1 MSGKINLVELI
12 NGLAV
17 IILAALIAW
26 SRWRERRL
34 EKRFGLKN
42 NPERCAA
49 NEQRL
54 KGLEEKYLN
63 LESSNHQDHEKI
75 FNSLDDMRQRLA
87 RVETKIN
94 GWKN

>member
-42 NPERCAA
+42 NPERCAS

-54 KGLEEKYLN
+54 KTLEEKYFQ
-63 LESSNHQDHEKI
+63 LEKNNHSDHDRI
-75 FNSLDDMRQRLA
+75 FGSLDDIRERLA
-87 RVETKIN
+87 RVETKVN
-94 GWKN
+94 GLSK